1 MQHDDDQGNLRL
13 QRTLG
18 EVQEFNRAHG
28 VMSWSPEL
36 RSVEDDMRP
45 PTAEAPR
52 LFISYR
58 WEDIELE
65 SWLDMIVGSLVG
77 RGYGVVFDRDPRNF
91 ARALSRD
98 EVLFRMSVCDYF
110 VAVLSEG
117 YSRRVAGEDLADAG
131 AATHE
136 WEQALGRARAGSMR
150 LIGLWYS
157 GETVPPPFTLES
169 VVDMRPLET
178 QNMWGVLDRHFP
190 KLDREGEPIAFDPPA
205 ALDLTGAAA
214 VSPAVLQ
221 RSGFQLLDQNR
232 LVMIEAWNED
242 GSRDELGPYLIRQ
255 LERIVAGLAESGKYV
270 RITTRDAGIAD
281 D

>member
-1 MQHDDDQGNLRL
+1 MPRDDESLRL
-13 QRTLG
+13 TRALR
-18 EVQEFNRAHG
+18 EVQESNRAHG

-36 RSVEDDMRP
+36 LSVEDDMRP

-77 RGYGVVFDRDPRNF
+77 RGYRVVFDRDPRNF
-91 ARALSRD
+91 ARGLSRD
-98 EVLFRMSVCDYF
+98 DLLFRMSVCDYF

-117 YSRRVAGEDLADAG
+117 YSRRVMGEDLADAG
-131 AATHE
+131 AATDE
-136 WEQALGRARAGSMR
+136 WEQALQRARAGSMR
-150 LIGLWYS
+150 MIGLWHS
-157 GETVPPPFTLES
+157 GETVPPPFTLAS

-178 QNMWGVLDRHFP
+178 PNLWEVLDRHFP
-190 KLDREGEPIAFDPPA
+190 ELDREGEPVAFDPPT

-214 VSPAVLQ
+214 VPPVVLQ
-221 RSGFQLLDQNR
+221 RSGFPMLDQNR
-232 LVMIEAWNED
+232 LVIIEAWKED
-242 GSRDELGPYLIRQ
+242 GSCDQLGPFLIRQ
-255 LERIVAGLAESGKYV
+255 LERMAAQLKASGKYV
-270 RITTRDAGIAD
+270 RITTRDAGEAD